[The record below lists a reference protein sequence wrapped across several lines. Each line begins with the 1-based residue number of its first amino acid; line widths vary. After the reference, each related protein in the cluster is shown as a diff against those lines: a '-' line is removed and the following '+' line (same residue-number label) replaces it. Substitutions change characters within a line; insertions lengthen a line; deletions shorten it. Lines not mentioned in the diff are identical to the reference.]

1 VTAEPRH
8 CIKCGRE
15 IGPDETLCEICNRAG
30 MATPSATQYHG
41 TVAAAIIAAVVAL
54 AFAAGFSLRGIGPW
68 SADVLEVDAAGAEG
82 VTVTVG
88 VTNEGTRAGSAK
100 CQIQAFDA
108 AGSRIRAVSF
118 TSQRIEGGAQ
128 VTAQERLPGLEQEPA
143 RVTVACS

>member
-1 VTAEPRH
+1 VTDEPRR

-15 IGPDETLCEICNRAG
+15 VGPDETLCEVCNRAG

-41 TVAAAIIAAVVAL
+41 TVAVAIVLAVVAL
-54 AFAAGFSLRGIGPW
+54 AVAASVSLRGIGPW
-68 SADVLEVDAAGAEG
+68 SAEVLEVNVAGADG

-88 VTNEGTRAGSAK
+88 VTNEGTQPGNAK

-108 AGSRIRAVSF
+108 AGSRMRAVSF
-118 TSQRIEGGAQ
+118 VSARIGGGEHAVASQQIR
-128 VTAQERLPGLEQEPA
+128 GLAEEPA